1 MKKGVSLRYGN
12 LFETFLFHTVEGGG
26 KVWPLTSLTLF
37 WWLPWTGEHKGF
49 DISPVLHVRVL
60 LFLPF
65 SDNENLLFE
74 VIVTVIYQESI
85 FSALITWGKTEL
97 TSPRGLLL
105 MLGSGWRSETPDTDP
120 ALVSLCLH
128 TSVIVT
134 TVQWSDIRVLSR
146 NMDKV

>member
-1 MKKGVSLRYGN
+1 M
-12 LFETFLFHTVEGGG
+12 
-26 KVWPLTSLTLF
+26 
-37 WWLPWTGEHKGF
+37 
-49 DISPVLHVRVL
+49 
-60 LFLPF
+60 FLPF

-74 VIVTVIYQESI
+74 VIATVIYQESI

-120 ALVSLCLH
+120 ALAPALVSLCLH

-134 TVQWSDIRVLSR
+134 TVQWSDVRVLSK
-146 NMDKV
+146 NMNKV